1 VKRYYFDANALIKY
15 YKSEEGSD
23 QIIDLVKTEKPILIS
38 QLTFLET
45 ISVFIKFRRKKLI
58 RKRELDDIVKLLKQD
73 IEYDEKISSFQMI
86 TMPEGIFQLA
96 ESILLENA
104 DAAIQ
109 TNDALHLAVVK
120 KLAFQA
126 TMVVSDKALKNVCHQ
141 MDVESYDPEKDGFI
155 NKS

>member
-23 QIIDLVKTEKPILIS
+23 QIVDLVKTMKPILIS

-58 RKRELDDIVKLLKQD
+58 RKRQLDDIVKLLKQD

-86 TMPEGIFQLA
+86 AMPEGIFQLA

-109 TNDALHLAVVK
+109 TNDALHLAIVK
-120 KLAFQA
+120 KQINQ
-126 TMVVSDKALKNVCHQ
+126 TIMVTSDGAMKNVCERIEI
-141 MDVESYDPEKDGFI
+141 ESYNRESTLA
-155 NKS
+155 NT

>member
-15 YKSEEGSD
+15 YKSEKGSD
-23 QIIDLVKTEKPILIS
+23 QIIDLVKIAKPILIS

-58 RKRELDDIVKLLKQD
+58 RKRQLDDIVKLLKQD

-86 TMPEGIFQLA
+86 SLHNDIFQLA

-109 TNDALHLAVVK
+109 TNDALHLAIVK
-120 KLAFQA
+120 KQINQ
-126 TMVVSDKALKNVCHQ
+126 TIMVTSDNSLKNVCERIEI
-141 MDVESYDPEKDGFI
+141 ESYNPESAPS
-155 NKS
+155 NT